1 MSLINK
7 NINLICKFSFIIIFI
22 FPVKGLGYF
31 SGFPFNSKSSFLISV
46 LVIFSIFRAKD
57 TYFKICSIFFLII
70 FFFKVFFIFN
80 PLNLWSVCVND
91 TSTPIQT
98 TFNYEYIDSTCTKS
112 FNNLNS
118 IFTDKVSII
127 SYETLDTDY
136 EWLGANSSNFPLGFL
151 NHAKFNIYEL
161 RRDWLPFKIN
171 FYKKL
176 DKSTTQL
183 EINYIGE
190 VTVKFNDGTTGFA
203 IPTRYWN
210 ENTVIIDV
218 PKNATNVVVKYSY
231 IKWNIKQIPTLKSG
245 YPYEKFAKLNI
256 KEIGSPKNNTELY
269 TLIFVVS
276 FLILNLRNLLFNID
290 KNYLL
295 LLSLSILFSIIYNF
309 DFSQNR
315 LIKLYAYLCLMLIF
329 LFFNKSNFSLFNFIH
344 IFILLSFIIIDYP
357 WNNFDLI
364 VKPGGSDSLTYE
376 NQARLILEGD
386 GLRGGASVF
395 LYSPGYRYFLFMLHV
410 IFGDFWNV
418 AWIAILSLCIN
429 CIYLI
434 ASKHNP
440 VTFLFVLFLISDNV
454 RNIFLYGM
462 SETSS
467 LVLFLASIYLIIKKE
482 KISAGVVLMSI
493 GVLVRPETGLYALAV
508 LFLNRRRLKIRDY
521 LSFGGLLILPLIHNL
536 YYGNEFVVLTSGW
549 NYGRNLDF
557 NFVKNLNYLIMN
569 PFNDKILMT
578 LGSTIIYIGFSIVV
592 LSLFNFLIS
601 IYKKQNLAS
610 NQFFLFGILNL
621 LPFVVY
627 DPELFYPRHIIIGLC
642 FLSLNNIYNKN
653 WFTKLEENLKKIT

>member
-1 MSLINK
+1 MSLKKK
-7 NINLICKFSFIIIFI
+7 NIKLLTKLLLILVYI
-22 FPVKGLGYF
+22 FPVKGLGFF
-31 SGFPFNSKSSFLISV
+31 SGFPFSSKTSLILFVIILFIVFKAENKYLSMSIYFFVGVFL
-46 LVIFSIFRAKD
+46 LK
-57 TYFKICSIFFLII
+57 IFFIL
-70 FFFKVFFIFN
+70 N
-80 PLNLWSVCVND
+80 PQNLWSVCVID
-91 TSTPIQT
+91 DSTPIQNS
-98 TFNYEYIDSTCTKS
+98 FEYEYFDSTCAKS

-118 IFTDKVSII
+118 LFTDKVDSVN
-127 SYETLDTDY
+127 YKTYDEEY
-136 EWLGANSSNFPLGFL
+136 QWLGANSSNFPLGYL
-151 NHAKFNIYEL
+151 NHSKFNIYEL
-161 RRDWLPFKIN
+161 RRDWLPFKMN
-171 FYKKL
+171 LYKKL
-176 DKSTTQL
+176 DKDTKQL

-190 VTVKFNDGTTGFA
+190 VTVKFDNGSTGYG
-203 IPTRYWN
+203 IPSRYWN
-210 ENTVIIDV
+210 QNTVVIDV
-218 PKNATNVVVKYSY
+218 PENASFVTVKYSFTKWK
-231 IKWNIKQIPTLKSG
+231 IKHIPTLKSD
-245 YPYEKFAKLNI
+245 YPYEKFAKLVI
-256 KEIGSPKNNTELY
+256 VEKGSSERYADLFSFVI
-269 TLIFVVS
+269 IFG
-276 FLILNLRNLLFNID
+276 
-290 KNYLL
+290 YLL
-295 LLSLSILFSIIYNF
+295 LNLKVLLHGVEKHYMILLFFSIVFCLIYNF
-309 DFSQNR
+309 EFSQNR
-315 LIKLYAYLCLMLIF
+315 LIKLYAYLCLLLIF
-329 LFFNKSNFSLFNFIH
+329 LFFNNLKMAHLNFLH

-357 WNNFDLI
+357 WNNFDLM

-508 LFLNRRRLKIRDY
+508 LFLNKRRLKIRDY

-569 PFNDKILMT
+569 PFNNKILMT
-578 LGSTIIYIGFSIVV
+578 LGSTIIYIGFSVIV
-592 LSLFNFLIS
+592 LSLLNFLMS
-601 IYKKQNLAS
+601 IYKKQGLVN

-642 FLSLNNIYNKN
+642 FLSINNIYNQK
-653 WFTKLEENLKKIT
+653 WFTKLEKSLKKIK

>member
-7 NINLICKFSFIIIFI
+7 NINLICKFSFIIIFT

-46 LVIFSIFRAKD
+46 LVIFSIFKAKD
-57 TYFKICSIFFLII
+57 NYFKICSIFFLII

-80 PLNLWSVCVND
+80 PSNLWSICVDD

-118 IFTDKVSII
+118 IFTDKVEVI
-127 SYETLDTDY
+127 SYETFDANY

-151 NHAKFNIYEL
+151 NHAKFNFYEL

-176 DKSTTQL
+176 DKSTTKL

-190 VTVKFNDGTTGFA
+190 VTVKFNDGTSGFG
-203 IPTRYWN
+203 IPTRYLN

-218 PKNATNVVVKYSY
+218 PKDATNVVIKYSY
-231 IKWNIKQIPTLKSG
+231 TKWKIKQQPQLKSG

-269 TLIFVVS
+269 TLIFVVG
-276 FLILNLRNLLFNID
+276 FLVLNMKNLLLKIN

-295 LLSLSILFSIIYNF
+295 LLSLSILFSLIYNF
-309 DFSQNR
+309 DFSQHR
-315 LIKLYAYLCLMLIF
+315 FIKLYAYLCLLLIF
-329 LFFNKSNFSLFNFIH
+329 LFFNNANFSLFNFIH

-395 LYSPGYRYFLFMLHV
+395 LYSPGYRYFLFVLHV

-418 AWIAILSLCIN
+418 AWIAILSLCITF
-429 CIYLI
+429 IYLI
-434 ASKHNP
+434 AEKHNP
-440 VTFLFVLFLISDNV
+440 ITFLFVLFLVSDNV

-467 LVLFLASIYLIIKKE
+467 LALLLISIYLINKE
-482 KISAGVVLMSI
+482 KIFAGVVLMGL

-508 LFLNRRRLKIRDY
+508 LLINIKKLKIGSY

-536 YYGNEFVVLTSGW
+536 YYGNKFVVLTSGW

-557 NFVKNLNYLIMN
+557 DFVKNLNYLIIN

-578 LGSTIIYIGFSIVV
+578 LGSTIIYIGFSVIV
-592 LSLFNFLIS
+592 LSLLNFLIS
-601 IYKKQNLAS
+601 IYKKQGLVS

-642 FLSLNNIYNKN
+642 FLSINNIYNQK
-653 WFTKLEENLKKIT
+653 WFTKLEKSLKKIK

>member
-1 MSLINK
+1 MSLTNK

-46 LVIFSIFRAKD
+46 LVIFSIFKAKD
-57 TYFKICSIFFLII
+57 IYFKICSIFFLII

-127 SYETLDTDY
+127 SYETLDNDY

-203 IPTRYWN
+203 IPTRYLN

-295 LLSLSILFSIIYNF
+295 LLSLSILFSLIYNF

-315 LIKLYAYLCLMLIF
+315 LIKLYAYFCLLLIF

-395 LYSPGYRYFLFMLHV
+395 LYSPGYRYFLFMLHI

-429 CIYLI
+429 FIYLI
-434 ASKHNP
+434 ADKHNP
-440 VTFLFVLFLISDNV
+440 ITFLFVLFLLSDNV

-467 LVLFLASIYLIIKKE
+467 LALLLISIYLINKE
-482 KISAGVVLMSI
+482 KIFAGVVLMGI
-493 GVLVRPETGLYALAV
+493 GVLVRPETGLM
-508 LFLNRRRLKIRDY
+508 
-521 LSFGGLLILPLIHNL
+521 H
-536 YYGNEFVVLTSGW
+536 W
-549 NYGRNLDF
+549 
-557 NFVKNLNYLIMN
+557 
-569 PFNDKILMT
+569 
-578 LGSTIIYIGFSIVV
+578 
-592 LSLFNFLIS
+592 
-601 IYKKQNLAS
+601 
-610 NQFFLFGILNL
+610 
-621 LPFVVY
+621 
-627 DPELFYPRHIIIGLC
+627 
-642 FLSLNNIYNKN
+642 
-653 WFTKLEENLKKIT
+653 

>member
-1 MSLINK
+1 MTLIKK
-7 NINLICKFSFIIIFI
+7 NINLISKFTFILIFI
-22 FPVKGLGYF
+22 FPIKGMGYL
-31 SGFPFNSKSSFLISV
+31 SGLPYNSKLSYILLVLILLSV
-46 LVIFSIFRAKD
+46 YKAKD
-57 TYFKICSIFFLII
+57 NYLKICLVFFLII
-70 FFFKVFFIFN
+70 FIFKVIFVFN
-80 PLNLWSVCVND
+80 PPNLWSICVD
-91 TSTPIQT
+91 DSSTPVQSS
-98 TFNYEYIDSTCTKS
+98 FDYEYIDSTCTKS

-118 IFTDKVSII
+118 IFTDKVGVV
-127 SYETLDTDY
+127 SYKTLDPNY

-161 RRDWLPFKIN
+161 RRDWLPFKMN
-171 FYKKL
+171 LFKKL
-176 DKSTTQL
+176 DEDTTQL

-190 VTVKFNDGTTGFA
+190 VTVKFSDGTSGFG

-210 ENTVIIDV
+210 ENTVIINV
-218 PKNATNVVVKYSY
+218 PEGATHVTVKYSY
-231 IKWNIKQIPTLKSG
+231 IKWKIKQIPTLKSG

-269 TLIFVVS
+269 TLIFIVS
-276 FLILNLRNLLFNID
+276 FLVLNLRSLLLNIN

-295 LLSLSILFSIIYNF
+295 LLSLSILFSLIYNF
-309 DFSQNR
+309 DISQNQ
-315 LIKLYAYLCLMLIF
+315 LIKLYAYLCLLLIF
-329 LFFNKSNFSLFNFIH
+329 IFFNNSNFSILNFMH

-395 LYSPGYRYFLFMLHV
+395 LYSPGYRYFLFALHV

-418 AWIAILSLCIN
+418 AWIAVLSLCIN
-429 CIYLI
+429 FIYLI
-434 ASKHNP
+434 ADKRNP
-440 VTFLFVLFLISDNV
+440 ITFLFVLFLVSDNV

-467 LVLFLASIYLIIKKE
+467 LVLFLASIYLIIRKE
-482 KISAGVVLMSI
+482 KISAGVVIMSI

-508 LFLNRRRLKIRDY
+508 LWFNRRKLKMRNY
-521 LSFGGLLILPLIHNL
+521 LSFGALLILPLIHNL

-557 NFVKNLNYLIMN
+557 NFLKNVNYLIMN

-578 LGSTIIYIGFSIVV
+578 LGSTIIYIGFSVVV

-653 WFTKLEENLKKIT
+653 WFTKLEVSLKKTT